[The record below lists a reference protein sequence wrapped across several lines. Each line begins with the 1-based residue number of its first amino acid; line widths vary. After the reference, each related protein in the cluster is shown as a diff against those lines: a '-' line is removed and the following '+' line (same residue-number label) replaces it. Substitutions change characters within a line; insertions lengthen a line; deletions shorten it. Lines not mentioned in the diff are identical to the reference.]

1 MKKGMFVAA
10 IAAGSFIASAATADF
25 TGWSF
30 ENYSVSNGAGDFCII
45 DLYADFE
52 SQSDNLL
59 SVLNMNIQLN
69 GADCF
74 YNASQPPFVPP
85 SLAPMSF
92 GGAIPS
98 DEWIADSF
106 VTIGLNQ
113 EAEANGWSGDPNFED
128 NCTNV
133 GDGGGWFNVPPTNG
147 QGTPD
152 NDLRVLVG
160 RFTVLKAEADA
171 GASLSI
177 SGSAAYNDGSNA
189 FSDLGTIAWIPGP
202 GAIAMLGMAGLVG
215 SRRRR
220 G

>member
-25 TGWSF
+25 TGWSV

-52 SQSDNLL
+52 SQSDTLL

-74 YNASQPPFVPP
+74 YNASAPPFLPA
-85 SLAPMSF
+85 SLAPVAF
-92 GGAIPS
+92 GSALPS

-106 VTIGLNQ
+106 VTIGVDQ
-113 EAEANGWSGDPNFED
+113 EAASNGWSADPNFED

-133 GDGGGWFNVPPTNG
+133 GVDGGWFNVPPTNG
-147 QGTPD
+147 QGIPGS
-152 NDLRVLVG
+152 DLRVLVG
-160 RFTVLKAEADA
+160 RFTVLAAEADA

-177 SGSAAYNDGSNA
+177 SGSAAFNDGSNA
-189 FSDLGTIAWIPGP
+189 FSDLGTIAWIPAP

-215 SRRRR
+215 TRRRR